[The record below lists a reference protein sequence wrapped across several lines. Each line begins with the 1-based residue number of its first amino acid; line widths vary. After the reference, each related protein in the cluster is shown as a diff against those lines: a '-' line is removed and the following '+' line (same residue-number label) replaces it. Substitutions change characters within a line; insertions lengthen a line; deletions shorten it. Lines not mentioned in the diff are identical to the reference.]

1 MWHIL
6 SGSGKISRATVLTT
20 HSMEE
25 ADALCTRIS
34 ILVNGSLQ
42 CIGSSQHIKGRF
54 GSSYSLDLS
63 LSPISAQSEEAA
75 ITTTDLLLNRLSCY
89 SQSVE
94 LVQRLGRRLRLRLS
108 TESLCLSALF
118 AYIHQ
123 LLEEDVCVDFS
134 LSQPT
139 LDQIFIKFASHQ
151 HED

>member
-1 MWHIL
+1 
-6 SGSGKISRATVLTT
+6 
-20 HSMEE
+20 MEE

-54 GSSYSLDLS
+54 GSFYTLDLI
-63 LSPISAQSEEAA
+63 LSTISTQSEETAVR
-75 ITTTDLLLNRLSCY
+75 TTDLLLHRLSCH
-89 SQSVE
+89 SQSVQ
-94 LVQRLGRRLRLRLS
+94 LVQRLGGRLRLRLS
-108 TESLCLSALF
+108 TESLRLSAVF

-123 LLEEDVCVDFS
+123 LLEQDVCVDFS

-151 HED
+151 QD